1 MNHDENSARSSIF
14 RLDNVSDKSKSV
26 VRFNPDNLGDVA
38 FDVLF
43 SRDNLF
49 SVLLAVAGMG
59 GNFLFPEV
67 FLTFSAVIP
76 HDSVEVHIHA
86 ADKRKK
92 EE

>member
-1 MNHDENSARSSIF
+1 MKTPHGAVFSGSTTCPTR
-14 RLDNVSDKSKSV
+14 V
-26 VRFNPDNLGDVA
+26 NPDNLGDVA

>member
-14 RLDNVSDKSKSV
+14 RLYNVSDKGESV
-26 VRFNPDNLGDVA
+26 MGFNPHNLCDVA
-38 FDVLF
+38 FDVFRALN
-43 SRDNLF
+43 NLL

-86 ADKRKK
+86 AGKRKK